1 MSSRARRISASA
13 EVTTFVWDG
22 DARLPM
28 AARSRNDQSLSHAG
42 GNDSAEQHARLA
54 ALEREAF
61 AKGYE
66 QGERAGAEAAAQR
79 GEAIL
84 RRLAQTIEEL
94 TTLRAEMIHQTE
106 RQMVQLALAIARRIV
121 HREVS
126 LNQDLLI
133 AMARVALDRLGDS
146 AQVTVKL
153 NPEEFAA
160 TGAARVAQLGWTH
173 VTVVSDSRVPRG
185 GCRVESA
192 LGTMDAGVDAQL
204 QEIAYALL
212 GSDEGSPSHVV
223 RS

>member
-1 MSSRARRISASA
+1 MSASA
-13 EVTTFVWDG
+13 VVTTYVWDG
-22 DARLPM
+22 DARTPM
-28 AARSRNDQSLSHAG
+28 TMSPRGDASVSHG
-42 GNDSAEQHARLA
+42 GGVDTAEQHARLA
-54 ALEREAF
+54 ALERDAF

-94 TTLRAEMIHQTE
+94 ATLRAEMIHQTE

-146 AQVTVKL
+146 AQVTVRL
-153 NPEEFAA
+153 NPEEFEA
-160 TGAARVAQLGWTH
+160 TGAARVAQLGSAH

-212 GSDEGSPSHVV
+212 GSDEGTPALVV

>member
-1 MSSRARRISASA
+1 MAVGSRS
-13 EVTTFVWDG
+13 
-22 DARLPM
+22 
-28 AARSRNDQSLSHAG
+28 DQSSSHSG
-42 GNDSAEQHARLA
+42 GNDTAEQHARLA

-61 AKGYE
+61 AKGYQ

-94 TTLRAEMIHQTE
+94 TTLRTEMIHQTE

-160 TGAARVAQLGWTH
+160 TGAARVAQLGSAH

-212 GSDEGSPSHVV
+212 GSDETVASPVA

>member
-1 MSSRARRISASA
+1 MATAAS
-13 EVTTFVWDG
+13 VTPFVWDG
-22 DARLPM
+22 DARP
-28 AARSRNDQSLSHAG
+28 ANPAPASGQRSNAPPAPG
-42 GNDSAEQHARLA
+42 GANADHNARLA

-66 QGERAGAEAAAQR
+66 QGERAGNEAAAQR

-84 RRLAQTIEEL
+84 RRLTQTVEEL
-94 TTLRAEMIHQTE
+94 ATLRAEMIHQTE

-121 HREVS
+121 HREIS

-153 NPEEFAA
+153 NPEEFEA
-160 TGAARVAQLGWTH
+160 TGAARVAQLGAAH
-173 VTVVSDSRVPRG
+173 VAVVSDPRVPRG
-185 GCRVESA
+185 GCRVESS

-212 GSDEGSPSHVV
+212 GGDEGVPAHVT
-223 RS
+223 RA

>member
-1 MSSRARRISASA
+1 
-13 EVTTFVWDG
+13 VTTFVWDG
-22 DARLPM
+22 DARPPM
-28 AARSRNDQSLSHAG
+28 AMGSRSDQALSHSG
-42 GNDSAEQHARLA
+42 GTDTAEQQARLA

-61 AKGYE
+61 AKGYQ

-160 TGAARVAQLGWTH
+160 TGAARVAQLGSSAH

-212 GSDEGSPSHVV
+212 GSDETVASPVA